1 MAINCY
7 NIAMT
12 KRLIFALAAVL
23 AIFTKA
29 DDSLTSIAAVN
40 ALDRRY
46 PAKGFSVCLKGIVQG
61 LVLRGFVVKDASGSA
76 IVYNHA
82 RGSFHPGDQVNIR
95 GYVQIDGFGEIRV
108 MATNMVR
115 LAHGPAPVV
124 ATVTPAEIETGR
136 YNLSPVKVEGVVTK
150 AFSDEIDREWSW
162 FLVRSPHGQIVVS
175 LSEAVSQEYLD
186 NLIDATV
193 SVTGICDLHNHGY
206 RRFIGIRISA
216 YDKSAVHVLKPAPAN
231 PFDAPS
237 INVTTDLMWLPQ
249 NDFLHRQRL
258 SGHVV
263 AAWHGNELMLCTS
276 EDYRLHVTL
285 RDSCVLPPAGTPVT
299 VVGFICKDA
308 FHVKLTEALIRID
321 SGPAVTDPPS
331 SCTVREVLFDDKG
344 EYLIDP
350 YFHGH
355 TLCLKGHVR
364 HVSTTRPDETY
375 IGLED
380 GGYLVTVDI
389 GSVPPPEVGSIVEV
403 TGACLMD
410 VESDDGGTKFGR
422 IKGFSVIL
430 RSPEDIKI
438 ISRPPWWTPKRL
450 LTVIVILL
458 VLLAAI
464 FAWNRVLKRIVE
476 RRSRALL
483 KSEIAKIGA
492 ELRIDERTRLAVEL
506 HDSIAQNLTAI
517 SLQIAAAETAQKM
530 DPTAADKHIE
540 TADRMLKS
548 CRTELRRCL
557 WDLRGEALEER
568 DFAEAVRKTLRPVT
582 GTAAMSVRVLVP
594 RTRLSDSTAHAVLRI
609 LRELTSNAVRHG
621 KAKHVYVA
629 GELAEG
635 LMRFSVRD
643 DGCGFATDRCPGPDQ
658 GHFGL
663 DGIRERIKRLGGTF
677 TLESSPGDG
686 TYARFEFGIAP
697 SNEERPATT

>member
-7 NIAMT
+7 NIDMS
-12 KRLIFALAAVL
+12 KRLTFALVAML
-23 AIFTKA
+23 AICVQA
-29 DDSLTSIAAVN
+29 DDSLTSVAAVN

-46 PAKGFSVCLKGIVQG
+46 PTERFSVNLEGIVQG
-61 LVLRGFVVKDASGSA
+61 FVLRGIVVKDTSGSV
-76 IVYNHA
+76 IVKNHA
-82 RGSFHPGDQVNIR
+82 GDSFRPGDQVTIR
-95 GYVQIDGFGEIRV
+95 GYVQIDSFGEIRV
-108 MATNMVR
+108 IATNMVR
-115 LAHGPAPVV
+115 LAHGPVPIV

-150 AFSDEIDREWSW
+150 AFSDEIDHEWSW
-162 FLVRSPHGQIVVS
+162 FYVRNPHGQIAVS

-206 RRFIGIRISA
+206 RRFIGIRISV

-231 PFDAPS
+231 PFDAPP
-237 INVTTDLMWLPQ
+237 INVTTDLMRLPQ
-249 NDFLHRQRL
+249 NDFQHRQRL

-263 AAWHGNELMLCTS
+263 AAWRGNELMLRTS
-276 EDYRLHVTL
+276 DNYRLHVTL
-285 RDSCVLPPAGTPVT
+285 RNSCVLPPAGTPVT
-299 VVGFICKDA
+299 VVGFICKNT
-308 FHVKLTEALIRID
+308 FHVKLTEALMRID
-321 SGPAVTDPPS
+321 SGPAITDPSS
-331 SCTVREVLFDDKG
+331 SCTVREVLFGGKG
-344 EYLIDP
+344 GYLIDP
-350 YFHGH
+350 YFHGR
-355 TLCLKGHVR
+355 TLRLKGQVR
-364 HVSTTRPDETY
+364 HVSTLPPGETC
-375 IGLED
+375 ISLDD
-380 GGYLVTVDI
+380 GGYMVTVNI
-389 GSVPPPEVGSIVEV
+389 GNATPPEIGSIVEV

-410 VESDDGGTKFGR
+410 VESDDGGTRFGR

-430 RSPEDIKI
+430 RSPDDLKI
-438 ISRPPWWTPKRL
+438 VSRPPWWTPRRL
-450 LTVIVILL
+450 LAVIMVLL
-458 VLLAAI
+458 AILAAI

-530 DPTAADKHIE
+530 DTTAADKHIE

-557 WDLRGEALEER
+557 WDLRGEALEEK
-568 DFAEAVRKTLRPVT
+568 DFADAVRKTLRPVT
-582 GTAAMSVRVLVP
+582 GTVAVSVRVLVP
-594 RTRLSDSTAHAVLRI
+594 RTRLSDSTAHAVLRM

-629 GELAEG
+629 GELVEG

-643 DGCGFATDRCPGPDQ
+643 DGCGFTTDRCPGPDQ

-697 SNEERPATT
+697 LNEERSATA